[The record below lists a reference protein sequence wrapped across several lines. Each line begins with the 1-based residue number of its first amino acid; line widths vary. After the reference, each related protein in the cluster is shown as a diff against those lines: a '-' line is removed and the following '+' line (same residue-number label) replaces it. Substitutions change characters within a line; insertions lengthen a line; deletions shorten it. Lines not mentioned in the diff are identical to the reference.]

1 MEAASE
7 AGLTAIPARPVA
19 VVDTTAAGDCFVGVL
34 AAALDRGAS
43 LNEALERANTAA
55 ALCCTRAGS
64 QSSLPMAAATDAA
77 LRLPAG

>member
-1 MEAASE
+1 
-7 AGLTAIPARPVA
+7 
-19 VVDTTAAGDCFVGVL
+19 
-34 AAALDRGAS
+34 
-43 LNEALERANTAA
+43 LERANTAA